1 MIMCEVTP
9 ILYKY
14 CSCFRCSLMGV
25 FNSNNYGLLAACR
38 YVRSY
43 YVYVLASR
51 RINSKG
57 SHGNAHILATR
68 HLQYQCSN

>member
-1 MIMCEVTP
+1 
-9 ILYKY
+9 
-14 CSCFRCSLMGV
+14 MGV

-57 SHGNAHILATR
+57 SHSNVYVLANDSHSSNWATTLDTAQDK
-68 HLQYQCSN
+68 LQNRGD